1 MKYCMGALRITCL
14 TIQFVIYLQ
23 LFVSDVAG
31 QSTADTGFV
40 RYKQFV
46 DSITHAVSTDSLL
59 VFRKLVGMS
68 NEMGKFDERCYYQRK
83 PKELRR
89 IAYHFESDTSAS
101 YEQCYYYK
109 GELVGLVINNEPLY
123 CIEDKWYNANGSLIK
138 KDERLL
144 NFEAFEKGFRNVTMN
159 CIADQ

>member
-1 MKYCMGALRITCL
+1 
-14 TIQFVIYLQ
+14 LQ
-23 LFVSDVAG
+23 LFASEAAG

-46 DSITHAVSTDSLL
+46 DSITHAVSSDSLL

-68 NEMGKFDERCYYQRK
+68 KEMGKFDERCYYQRRTK
-83 PKELRR
+83 DLRR
-89 IAYHFESDTSAS
+89 IEYHFETDTSAS

-123 CIEDKWYNANGSLIK
+123 CIEDKWYDANGILIK
-138 KDERLL
+138 KEERLL

-159 CIADQ
+159 YIAGQ